1 MAAWYTWRMSK
12 TPASLRR
19 KRGVACG
26 LLTCVLLGVTSP
38 AALAQENTVVLPEAP
53 PPEPPVTALP
63 DVTVSAP
70 EPRYVA
76 PTTRDRIG
84 RIWAPVLINGEGPFR
99 LVLDT
104 GASRSAILP
113 RVAEALKLPIAVD
126 SIQLRGVTGSA
137 ITSSISVDTLEVG
150 DLILQGA
157 TMPIVEDVF
166 GGADGVL
173 GAEGLAD
180 KRIIIDFRRDRITI
194 LYSRRQESPPGFLAL
209 PFTFEENR
217 GMRIPVVIAGVRVVG
232 VIDTGAQVTV
242 GNLALREALAR
253 RRREATPEEASIIGV
268 TQDIQQADK
277 ARIPSFFAGD
287 LLVRNAYIMFSDLHI
302 FGHWELAAEPAV
314 LIGMDILGVLDTLI
328 IDYPRSELQ
337 IRTRH

>member
-1 MAAWYTWRMSK
+1 MGKTSGTLRHRLGAAS
-12 TPASLRR
+12 
-19 KRGVACG
+19 G
-26 LLTCVLLGVTSP
+26 LLACVL
-38 AALAQENTVVLPEAP
+38 AATVPTGASAQENIVVLPETPAE
-53 PPEPPVTALP
+53 EPPVTALP

-84 RIWAPVLINGEGPFR
+84 RIWAPVLINGQGPFR

-104 GASRSAILP
+104 GASRSAIVP

-126 SIQLRGVTGSA
+126 SVQLRGVTGSA
-137 ITSSISVDTLEVG
+137 VASSITVDTLEVG

-157 TMPIVEDVF
+157 KMPIVADVF

-173 GAEGLAD
+173 GAEGLTD

-194 LYSRRQESPPGFLAL
+194 LYSRGQNAPPGFLLL
-209 PFTFEENR
+209 PFKLEENR
-217 GMRIPVVIAGVRVVG
+217 GMRIPVVIGGVRVVG
-232 VIDTGAQVTV
+232 LIDTGAQVTI
-242 GNLALREALAR
+242 GNLALRAALAKR
-253 RRREATPEEASIIGV
+253 RKEATPEEAEIIGV
-268 TQDIQQADK
+268 TQDIQQADR

-287 LLVRNAYIMFSDLHI
+287 LLVRNADIMFTDLHI
-302 FGHWELAAEPAV
+302 FDHWGLSSEPAV

-328 IDYPRSELQ
+328 IDYSRSELQ
-337 IRTRH
+337 IRTSH

>member
-1 MAAWYTWRMSK
+1 MLAAMVPTG
-12 TPASLRR
+12 AS
-19 KRGVACG
+19 
-26 LLTCVLLGVTSP
+26 
-38 AALAQENTVVLPEAP
+38 AQDNIVVLPEAP
-53 PPEPPVTALP
+53 AEERPVTALP

-126 SIQLRGVTGSA
+126 SVQLRGVTGSA
-137 ITSSISVDTLEVG
+137 VASSITADTLEVG

-157 TMPIVEDVF
+157 RMPIVSDVF

-173 GAEGLAD
+173 GAEGLTD
-180 KRIIIDFRRDRITI
+180 KRIIIDFKRDRISI
-194 LYSRRQESPPGFLAL
+194 RYSHGQEAPPGFLPL
-209 PFTFEENR
+209 PFKFEENR

-232 VIDTGAQVTV
+232 LIDTGAQATV
-242 GNLALREALAR
+242 GNLALRAALAR
-253 RRREATPEEASIIGV
+253 RRKEATPEEASIIGV
-268 TQDIQQADK
+268 TQDIQQADR
-277 ARIPSFFAGD
+277 ARIPSVFAGD
-287 LLVRNAYIMFSDLHI
+287 LLVRNADIMFADLHI
-302 FGHWELAAEPAV
+302 FDHWGLSSQPAM

-328 IDYPRSELQ
+328 IDYSRSELQ
-337 IRTRH
+337 IRTSR

>member
-1 MAAWYTWRMSK
+1 MTAWYMWPMGETSGTRRRGLV
-12 TPASLRR
+12 TAS
-19 KRGVACG
+19 G
-26 LLTCVLLGVTSP
+26 LLACVLAVIVPTGAS
-38 AALAQENTVVLPEAP
+38 AQENTVVLPETPAE
-53 PPEPPVTALP
+53 EPPVTALP

-113 RVAEALKLPIAVD
+113 RVAEALKLPIAVN

-137 ITSSISVDTLEVG
+137 IASSITVDTLEVG
-150 DLILQGA
+150 DLILQGT

-180 KRIIIDFRRDRITI
+180 KRIVIEFRRDRISI
-194 LYSRRQESPPGFLAL
+194 LYSHRQEAPYGFLTL
-209 PFTFEENR
+209 PFKFEHNR
-217 GMRIPVVIAGVRVVG
+217 GVRIPVVIGGVRVVG
-232 VIDTGAQVTV
+232 VIDTGAQATV

-253 RRREATPEEASIIGV
+253 RRKEATPEEASIIGV
-268 TQDIQQADK
+268 TLDIQQADR

-287 LLVRNAYIMFSDLHI
+287 LLVRNANIMFTDLHI
-302 FGHWELAAEPAV
+302 FDHWGLSSEPAV

-328 IDYPRSELQ
+328 IDYSRSELQ
-337 IRTRH
+337 IRTSR

>member
-1 MAAWYTWRMSK
+1 MRETSGTLRYRSGAA
-12 TPASLRR
+12 
-19 KRGVACG
+19 VG
-26 LLTCVLLGVTSP
+26 LLACFLAGVVP
-38 AALAQENTVVLPEAP
+38 PGAFAQENTLVLPEP
-53 PPEPPVTALP
+53 PAEEEQVTPLP

-84 RIWAPVLINGEGPFR
+84 RIWAPVLIDGKGPFR
-99 LVLDT
+99 MVLDT

-113 RVAEALKLPIAVD
+113 RVAEALKLPIAVN
-126 SIQLRGVTGSA
+126 SVQLRGVTGSA
-137 ITSSISVDTLEVG
+137 IASSITVESLEVG
-150 DLILQGA
+150 DLILQGT

-180 KRIIIDFRRDRITI
+180 KRIIIEFRRDRISI
-194 LYSRRQESPPGFLAL
+194 LYSRGQAAPFGFLTL
-209 PFTFEENR
+209 PFTFNPNS
-217 GMRIPVVIAGVRVVG
+217 GMRIPVVIGGVRVVG
-232 VIDTGAQVTV
+232 VIDTGAQATV

-253 RRREATPEEASIIGV
+253 KRKEATPEEASIMGV
-268 TQDIQQADK
+268 TLDIQQADR

-287 LLVRNAYIMFSDLHI
+287 LLVRNAMIMFTDLHI
-302 FGHWELAAEPAV
+302 FEHWGLSSEPAV

-328 IDYPRSELQ
+328 IDYSRSELQ
-337 IRTRH
+337 IRTMR

>member
-1 MAAWYTWRMSK
+1 
-12 TPASLRR
+12 
-19 KRGVACG
+19 VG
-26 LLTCVLLGVTSP
+26 LLACALVGLASPCVF
-38 AALAQENTVVLPEAP
+38 AQEDTVVLPEVLAQ
-53 PPEPPVTALP
+53 EPPVTPLP

-104 GASRSAILP
+104 GASRSAIIP

-126 SIQLRGVTGSA
+126 SVQLRGVTGSA
-137 ITSSISVDTLEVG
+137 VASSITVDTLEVG

-157 TMPIVEDVF
+157 TMPIVADVF

-173 GAEGLAD
+173 GAEGLTD
-180 KRIIIDFRRDRITI
+180 KRIIIDFKRDRITL
-194 LYSRRQESPPGFLAL
+194 LYSHRQATPSGFLTL
-209 PFTFEENR
+209 PFKFEQNR
-217 GMRIPVVIAGVRVVG
+217 GMRIPVVIGSVRVVG
-232 VIDTGAQVTV
+232 VVDTGAQVTV
-242 GNLALREALAR
+242 ANLALREALAR
-253 RRREATPEEASIIGV
+253 RLKDATPEEASIIGV
-268 TQDIQQADK
+268 TQDIQQADS

-287 LLVRNAYIMFSDLHI
+287 LLVRNANIMFADLHI
-302 FGHWELAAEPAV
+302 FDLWGLSSEPAV

-328 IDYPRSELQ
+328 IDYALSELQ
-337 IRTRH
+337 IKTTR